1 MKKYILILA
10 LLSMPV
16 YAYAPPSA
24 AVMQVHDMEMLKQQR
39 FRMQELNYYND
50 VQEEKTRY
58 QKRNEQPKTV
68 MEKLFSKKSKFIED
82 NGEVKIQYEG
92 N

>member
-50 VQEEKTRY
+50 VQEEKIRY
-58 QKRNEQPKTV
+58 QKRNEQPQTV
-68 MEKLFSKKSKFIED
+68 IEKLFTKKSKFIED